1 LIEEFV
7 FFRDLMPRLIEEF
20 GFFLRVNE
28 MLSVMLVHD
37 AYKMDDVRST
47 AIRTYHTSKKI
58 TQLSKRGSARG
69 V

>member
-1 LIEEFV
+1 LIKEFG

-20 GFFLRVNE
+20 GFSLRVNE
-28 MLSVMLVHD
+28 ILSVMLVRD
-37 AYKMDDVRST
+37 AYKIDDIRSA

-58 TQLSKRGSARG
+58 TQSSKRGSACN